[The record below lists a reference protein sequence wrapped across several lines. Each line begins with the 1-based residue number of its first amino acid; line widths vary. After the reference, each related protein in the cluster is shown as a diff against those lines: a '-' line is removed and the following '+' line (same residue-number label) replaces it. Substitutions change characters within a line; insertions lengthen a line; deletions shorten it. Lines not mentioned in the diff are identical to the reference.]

1 MFVAKAEIYT
11 LKRNNM
17 TTTILQI
24 RDEVKKK
31 AINIKIG
38 VDDIERFK
46 AFIGKQDLK
55 YTYEEI
61 DMDV

>member
-1 MFVAKAEIYT
+1 
-11 LKRNNM
+11 M

-46 AFIGKQDLK
+46 AFIGKQDLR
-55 YTYEEI
+55 YTYETFDE
-61 DMDV
+61 DLGR

>member
-1 MFVAKAEIYT
+1 
-11 LKRNNM
+11 M

-55 YTYEEI
+55 YTYETFDE
-61 DMDV
+61 DFGR